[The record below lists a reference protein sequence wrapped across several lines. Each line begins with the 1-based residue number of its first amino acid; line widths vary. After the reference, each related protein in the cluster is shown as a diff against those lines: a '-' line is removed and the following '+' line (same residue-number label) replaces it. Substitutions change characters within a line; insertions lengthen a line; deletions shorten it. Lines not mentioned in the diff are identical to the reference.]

1 MSYVKSQDIKL
12 FPSAFRGKYDT
23 TGNVVFNPGSRLT
36 TEQNLTSFASIAS
49 SEHHSFVVEYDS
61 AGVDKTITVRLK
73 GYLFTIKMAPYL
85 SSFTSNIW
93 AKIKLVNVATDDPT
107 KPNTVDT
114 APVLRPVVGAGN
126 ILDSGTADGDFIG
139 LSLTETEETG
149 TDIYSFKILEN
160 VGGVWSVPESSMLK
174 KASSEISNVKSGVVQ
189 SKAISNEFDTNLLTV
204 GKINGLTVDTTTG
217 TLDIADGKTL
227 VDNVGLTIGAVSTY
241 TGPVTVR
248 SAGTSS
254 TIIQGPDN
262 GTAVLVSG
270 TMVGTSNNQTLT
282 SKTLTTPKINDTSS
296 NHTYDFAVS
305 ELPENRTITL
315 PALTENDEFVF
326 KDFSQTLT
334 NKTLTSPTLTTP
346 SLGVA
351 TATSINK
358 VAITAPTTG
367 STLTIANGKT
377 LTVND
382 SVTLAGTATATVNK
396 NLTVSNDNAIT
407 LTASGEDRI
416 LKVSDANKEL
426 AGAGTK
432 LTLANS
438 LSLAGTTGVI
448 NLGTGTNT
456 LTLATSGD
464 TSVTLP
470 VSGTLATTANIQA
483 LDATGTTTFG
493 AGKTISAWSE
503 TDGIVS
509 ITSQNI
515 SITSSQISD
524 KTNTY
529 SSTGTVA
536 VTGTAVAAAL
546 GTLDV
551 TGTTTFGAN
560 KTISAWSET
569 DGKISITSQDISITK
584 SQVSDFPN
592 RAGSTTDGGSATN
605 ATTTSDVSST
615 LYPIGVTSG
624 ATTTLKR
631 NTGISM
637 VGGALTANTVTATNF
652 YATSDRRL
660 KENIVDYK
668 YHDSILDLTV
678 REFDYKESGIH
689 AIGFIAQELQ
699 EKFPELVKE
708 DEKGYLSISESK
720 LVYLLIEEVKMLK
733 EEIKKLK
740 EE

>member
-23 TGNVVFNPGSRLT
+23 AGNVVFNPGSRLT
-36 TEQNLTSFASIAS
+36 TEQNLTSFASVAS

-160 VGGVWSVPESSMLK
+160 VGSEWSVPESSMLK
-174 KASSEISNVKSGVVQ
+174 KASTEISNVKSGVVQ

-204 GKINGLTVDTTTG
+204 SKINGLTVETTTG
-217 TLDIADGKTL
+217 TLDIANAKTL
-227 VDNVGLTIGAVSTY
+227 SDNVGLTVGASSTY

-254 TIIQGPDN
+254 TIIVGPNN
-262 GTAVLVSG
+262 GTATLVSG
-270 TMVGTSNNQTLT
+270 TMVGTENPQTLT
-282 SKTLTTPKINDTSS
+282 NKTLTTPKINDTSS
-296 NHTYDFAVS
+296 NHTYNISVS
-305 ELPENRTITL
+305 ELTANRTVTL
-315 PALTENDEFVF
+315 PLLKGNDEFVF
-326 KDFSQTLT
+326 KDFPQTLT
-334 NKTLTSPTLTTP
+334 NKTLTNPILTTP

-358 VAITAPTTG
+358 VEITAPATG
-367 STLTIANGKT
+367 STLTIAEGKT
-377 LTVND
+377 LTANG
-382 SVTLAGTATATVNK
+382 SVTLAGTGTATFNK

-407 LTASGEDRI
+407 LTASGANRI
-416 LKVSDANKEL
+416 LTISNGNKEL
-426 AGAGTK
+426 AGVGTK
-432 LTLANS
+432 LTLGNS
-438 LSLAGTTGVI
+438 LSLAGTTGAI
-448 NLGTGTNT
+448 SLGTGTHT
-456 LTLATSGD
+456 LKLVTSGN

-470 VSGTLATTANIQA
+470 VSGTLATIANIQA
-483 LDATGTTTFG
+483 LDATGTASFG

-503 TDGIVS
+503 TNGIVS
-509 ITSQNI
+509 ITSQDI
-515 SITSSQISD
+515 RITSSQISD
-524 KTNTY
+524 FPKR
-529 SSTGTVA
+529 
-536 VTGTAVAAAL
+536 AL
-546 GTLDV
+546 
-551 TGTTTFGAN
+551 
-560 KTISAWSET
+560 
-569 DGKISITSQDISITK
+569 
-584 SQVSDFPN
+584 
-592 RAGSTTDGGSATN
+592 STTDGGSATTV
-605 ATTTSDVSST
+605 TTTSDSVST
-615 LYPIGVTSG
+615 LYAVGVTSSS
-624 ATTTLKR
+624 TTTLKR

-637 VGGALTANTVTATNF
+637 AGGSLTASRLTATNF

-720 LVYLLIEEVKMLK
+720 LVYLLLEEVKMLK

-740 EE
+740 EK

>member
-23 TGNVVFNPGSRLT
+23 TGNVVFNPASRLT

-61 AGVDKTITVRLK
+61 VGVDKTITVRLK

-93 AKIKLVNVATDDPT
+93 AKIKLVNVATDDPI

-114 APVLRPVVGAGN
+114 APVLRPVIGAGN

-139 LSLTETEETG
+139 ISLTETEETG

-160 VGGVWSVPESSMLK
+160 VGSGWSVPESSMLK
-174 KASSEISNVKSGVVQ
+174 KASTEISNVKSGVVQ

-204 GKINGLTVDTTTG
+204 GKINGLTVETTTG
-217 TLDIADGKTL
+217 TLNIADAKTL
-227 VDNVGLTIGAVSTY
+227 SAKVNLTVGASSTY

-248 SAGTSS
+248 SAGTSA
-254 TIIQGPDN
+254 TIIEGPNN
-262 GTAVLVSG
+262 GTATLVSG
-270 TMVGTSNNQTLT
+270 TMVGTGNSQTLT
-282 SKTLTTPKINDTSS
+282 NKTLTTPKINDTSS
-296 NHTYDFAVS
+296 NHTYNIAVS
-305 ELPENRTITL
+305 ELAENRTVTL
-315 PALTENDEFVF
+315 PLLTENDEFVF
-326 KDFSQTLT
+326 KDFTQTLK

-358 VAITAPTTG
+358 VAITAPATG
-367 STLTIANGKT
+367 STLTIAEGKT
-377 LTVND
+377 LTAND
-382 SVTLAGTATATVNK
+382 SVTLAGTGTATFNK

-407 LTASGEDRI
+407 LTASDANRT
-416 LKVSDANKEL
+416 LTVSGANKEL

-432 LTLANS
+432 LTLGNS
-438 LSLAGTTGVI
+438 LSLAGTTGAI
-448 NLGTGTNT
+448 SLGTGTNT
-456 LTLATSGD
+456 LTLATSGN

-483 LDATGTTTFG
+483 LDATGTATFG

-509 ITSQNI
+509 ITSQDI

-529 SSTGTVA
+529 SPTGTVA

-546 GTLDV
+546 GTLDAS
-551 TGTTTFGAN
+551 GDSFGADQ
-560 KTISAWSET
+560 TINVWSQSN
-569 DGKISITSQDISITK
+569 GIVSISKKLISITK
-584 SQVSDFPN
+584 SQISDFPN
-592 RAGSTTDGGSATN
+592 RAASSTDGGSATT
-605 ATTTSDVSST
+605 ATTTSDVSNT
-615 LYPIGVTSG
+615 LYPVGVTSSS
-624 ATTTLKR
+624 TTTLKR

-678 REFDYKESGIH
+678 KEFDYKESGIH

-708 DEKGYLSISESK
+708 DEKGYLSISENK
-720 LVYLLIEEVKMLK
+720 LVYLLLEEVKMLK